1 MHLPMTSL
9 LNTHLLIARTAR
21 IQRLGPI
28 FCLGLLLSACS
39 SLPAPPLRP
48 QLYDFGPGLTAAAPQ
63 DRRAP
68 LSPLALAPV
77 EAVGTAD
84 AGQALHYRL
93 AYADAQ
99 QLRPYAQARWS
110 QPPAQ
115 LLQQRLREQL
125 AQRHA
130 VLGLVE
136 AASLARDAK
145 AGGTAPDQ
153 LRVELEEFSQVFTSP
168 QDSAGVIRLRATVLR
183 PGPGGMQLRGQR
195 AFTVR
200 HPARQPDAAGGVLA
214 LTEASDQAIAALL
227 QWLEQLGP

>member
-1 MHLPMTSL
+1 MQMPLKPL
-9 LNTHLLIARTAR
+9 LNTHLLIASTAG
-21 IQRLGPI
+21 IQRLGAL

-39 SLPAPPLRP
+39 SLPTPPVRP
-48 QLYDFGPGLTAAAPQ
+48 QLYDFGPGLTAPAPQ
-63 DRRAP
+63 DRRA
-68 LSPLALAPV
+68 PLALAPV

-125 AQRHA
+125 AQRRA

-145 AGGTAPDQ
+145 AGSTAPDQ

-168 QDSAGVIRLRATVLR
+168 QDSAGVVRLRATVLR

-200 HPARQPDAAGGVLA
+200 HPAPQPDAAGGVQA
-214 LTEASDQAIAALL
+214 LTAASDQAIAQLL
-227 QWLEQLGP
+227 QWLEQMEP

>member
-9 LNTHLLIARTAR
+9 LNTHFLIARTAR
-21 IQRLGPI
+21 TQRLGAL

-48 QLYDFGPGLTAAAPQ
+48 QLYDFGPGLTAPAPQ
-63 DRRAP
+63 DRRA
-68 LSPLALAPV
+68 PLALAPV

-99 QLRPYAQARWS
+99 QLRLYAQARWS

-145 AGGTAPDQ
+145 AGSTAPDQ

>member
-1 MHLPMTSL
+1 METPMQA
-9 LNTHLLIARTAR
+9 HFLIANTAR
-21 IQRLGPI
+21 IQRLGLV
-28 FCLGLLLSACS
+28 FCLGLLGACA
-39 SLPAPPLRP
+39 SLPAPPVRP
-48 QLYDFGPGLTAAAPQ
+48 QLYDFGPGPLGATPQ

-68 LSPLALAPV
+68 LPPLALAPV

-125 AQRHA
+125 AQRRA

-136 AASLARDAK
+136 AASLARHPPADAS
-145 AGGTAPDQ
+145 AAPDQ
-153 LRVELEEFSQVFTSP
+153 LRVELEEFSQVFSSP
-168 QDSAGVIRLRATVLR
+168 QDSAGVVRLRATVLR
-183 PGPGGMQLRGQR
+183 PGPAGLQLRGQR
-195 AFTVR
+195 AFVAR
-200 HPARQPDAAGGVLA
+200 QPARQPDAAGGVLA
-214 LTEASDQAIAALL
+214 LTEASDQAIAELL
-227 QWLEQLGP
+227 QWLESLGP